1 MINPSRIA
9 ICLLGSFTML
19 HSLSVIG
26 TAILATA
33 LIPTAAVA
41 SSCSNSPKADTVN
54 GSYIGE
60 YWPKLRQ
67 DIFRGIPYAQP
78 PIGHLR
84 FAVPQ
89 SLNTSWTG
97 SHDAKAFSPSCVGVG
112 SNAVGGGT
120 LEVSEDCL
128 TLNVVRPTG
137 VGSSDRLPVLIW
149 IHGGGFSQGSS
160 SMANYNMSWIID
172 QSTRLGTPIIGVSI
186 NYRLGAFGWLWSE
199 ELKRAGASN
208 LGLRDQ
214 RMAFQWVQE
223 NIAAFGGDP
232 GKGLYKHC
240 LIHRVV
246 HLS

>member
-1 MINPSRIA
+1 M
-9 ICLLGSFTML
+9 
-19 HSLSVIG
+19 
-26 TAILATA
+26 
-33 LIPTAAVA
+33 
-41 SSCSNSPKADTVN
+41 N